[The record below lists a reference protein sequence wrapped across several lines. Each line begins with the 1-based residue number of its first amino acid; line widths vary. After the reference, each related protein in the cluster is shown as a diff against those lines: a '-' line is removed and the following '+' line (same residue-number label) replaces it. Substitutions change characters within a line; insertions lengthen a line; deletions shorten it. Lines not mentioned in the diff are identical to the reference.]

1 MLCLLPFLLWVVTEP
16 ILKTAFLYFLASQLQ
31 KDPMADFAFRISGD
45 FFKNFSQYKRETG
58 FVRAVAEAFYFEYI
72 SF

>member
-16 ILKTAFLYFLASQLQ
+16 ILKTAFLYFLPTA

-45 FFKNFSQYKRETG
+45 FFKNFIQYKRETG
-58 FVRAVAEAFYFEYI
+58 FVRAVAEALYFEYI

>member
-1 MLCLLPFLLWVVTEP
+1 M
-16 ILKTAFLYFLASQLQ
+16 TAFLYFLASQLQ

-45 FFKNFSQYKRETG
+45 FFKNFIPYKRETG